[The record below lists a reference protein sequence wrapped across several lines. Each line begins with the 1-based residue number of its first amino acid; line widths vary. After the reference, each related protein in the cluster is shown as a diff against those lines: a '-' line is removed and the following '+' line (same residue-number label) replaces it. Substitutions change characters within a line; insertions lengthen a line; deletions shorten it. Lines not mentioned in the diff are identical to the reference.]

1 MNILIPIYVILLF
14 LWIFELMLH
23 HQKRL
28 LFVLGTVLLMAASVL
43 LVYHFPFLLCMLL
56 GLAYF
61 CNHRHLMKEERLYA
75 LGMAAAYLY
84 LTYCAYRSTVQSSI
98 TAAGITVLFEYLT
111 LRIMKREEDSTIIYQ
126 NKLMKQQIEEIENMY
141 LTMREWRHD
150 YHNHLQSL
158 KGFLKLGQYDQIE
171 NYLKDL
177 ETDLESIDTL
187 YHSGNIQVDAILNA
201 KLAIA
206 EKNQIQIRCDAQ
218 VPPALHVSELDLC
231 VMIGNLLDNAI
242 ESCKKIEDPQ
252 KRFIRIYLDI
262 MKQQLYISVTN
273 ATGESVRVRTDAY
286 FTQKRGDHGHGL
298 RRVDQVV
305 QKYEGYLNRQN
316 EPGVFATEIL
326 LPL

>member
-1 MNILIPIYVILLF
+1 MKVLILVYIILLF
-14 LWIFELMLH
+14 LWIFEFMLY
-23 HQKRL
+23 HQKKVS
-28 LFVLGTVLLMAASVL
+28 FVLITAFLMTGSVI
-43 LVYHFPFLLCMLL
+43 LVSRFPFLLCTFL

-61 CNHRHLMKEERLYA
+61 WNHRHLIKEEKVYG
-75 LGMAAAYLY
+75 LGVTAVYLY
-84 LTYCAYRSTVQSSI
+84 LTYCAYGSLLQAGI
-98 TAAGITVLFEYLT
+98 TAAGLTVLLEYIT

-126 NKLMKQQIEEIENMY
+126 NKLMKQQIDEIENMY
-141 LTMREWRHD
+141 LTMRGWRHD

-158 KGFLKLGQYDQIE
+158 KGFLKLGEYDQIE
-171 NYLKDL
+171 NYLKNL
-177 ETDLESIDTL
+177 ETDLDSIDTL

-242 ESCKKIEDPQ
+242 ESCKKIENPQ
-252 KRFIRIYLDI
+252 ERFIRIYLDI

-273 ATGESVRVRTDAY
+273 ATGESVKVRTDAY

-305 QKYEGYLNRQN
+305 KKYEGYLNRQN